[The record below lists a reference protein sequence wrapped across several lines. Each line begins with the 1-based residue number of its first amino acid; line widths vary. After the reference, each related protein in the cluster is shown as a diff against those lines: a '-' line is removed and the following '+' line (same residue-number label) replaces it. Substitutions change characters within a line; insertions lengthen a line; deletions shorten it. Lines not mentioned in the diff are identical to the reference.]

1 MSKDK
6 QQVQM
11 FLDEVARLQAQKA
24 FNFCPRCGKRLV
36 GDERHTCTPPKE
48 KS

>member
-1 MSKDK
+1 MTVEK
-6 QQVQM
+6 QQAQM
-11 FLDEVARLQAQKA
+11 FLDAAARLQAEKV

-48 KS
+48 KT